1 MINRIERPLAN
12 DHPDGS
18 FSVHL
23 FLHRPK
29 TQNLRIIGQYT
40 HNLLGIKTLSF
51 ALLHFTFSKRNSLP
65 PLFHWLAPL
74 FKIYPLRGV
83 YAAGWMQLDANCF
96 YFAVRANWFQRQQ
109 GNQNIYPGNK
119 KNLQVCF
126 CNFAIFLT
134 STQDLMKTQWPG
146 SDKNNKEAIEKA
158 RLISP
163 SGLKPT
169 CEIQEIVFYK
179 KKRPI

>member
-1 MINRIERPLAN
+1 MCSIRTAPFNNYNTWVINM
-12 DHPDGS
+12 
-18 FSVHL
+18 
-23 FLHRPK
+23 
-29 TQNLRIIGQYT
+29 
-40 HNLLGIKTLSF
+40 LLVF
-51 ALLHFTFSKRNSLP
+51 RNYFTFSKRNSLP

-146 SDKNNKEAIEKA
+146 SDKNKNTIKA
-158 RLISP
+158 GGSTARAQNVDWTGWV
-163 SGLKPT
+163 SGYPLD
-169 CEIQEIVFYK
+169 CYDY
-179 KKRPI
+179 